1 MSKKFFAVIALLTAF
16 AITGF
21 AGDIVRFD
29 FNCYGSD
36 ADIVPV
42 GKLPDGVTIRKK
54 APFNNKKI
62 VGRATPLIIDLGKV
76 RKIDLEFTFHGKT
89 GTIVPSLIPWRRKNG
104 KMPVLECTKLE
115 LNGKTSP
122 KAPLKFSDW
131 VNMGIKIEANDGDTI
146 TLKMEFAPPAAAAPQ
161 FPGIRSTDRAAVE
174 AAAKR
179 GPTPYHRV
187 MSRLRLVQ
195 IDAPETV
202 DTYAKQA
209 AVIDRIL
216 AEEGAKDPALK
227 FCVPLCT
234 PQGKEIWPPEGWH
247 AAHDAG
253 HFREM
258 SYLVNSIP
266 SMKYAR
272 AELGDAALFE
282 RYATLLKKHFSHYG
296 WGTVHTAI
304 QFMRPLLPAVDPVR
318 AATDLTHI
326 RSRIE
331 LVADKDPAKWAGTLK
346 MLDAMLEGL
355 KKKH

>member
-1 MSKKFFAVIALLTAF
+1 MKIKTIAVAVMLTAL
-16 AITGF
+16 AVAGF

-89 GTIVPSLIPWRRKNG
+89 GTIVPSLIPWRRKDG

-115 LNGKTSP
+115 LNGKASP
-122 KAPLKFSDW
+122 KAPLKFADW

-146 TLKMEFAPPAAAAPQ
+146 TLKMEFASSNAAAPL

-174 AAAKR
+174 AAAKN
-179 GPTPYHRV
+179 GPNAYHRI
-187 MSRLRLVQ
+187 MGKIRLAQL
-195 IDAPETV
+195 DTPCEV
-202 DTYAKQA
+202 DTYEKQA
-209 AVIDRIL
+209 ALIDKLL
-216 AEEGAKDPALK
+216 AEEGAKDPSLK
-227 FCVPLCT
+227 FTVPLCT
-234 PQGKEIWPPEGWH
+234 PQGKEIWSPEGWH
-247 AAHDAG
+247 AAHNAG
-253 HFREM
+253 SFREM
-258 SYLVNSIP
+258 SYLTNSVE

-272 AELGDAALFE
+272 AELGDAGLFE
-282 RYATLLKKHFSHYG
+282 RYSMLLKRHFSKYG

-304 QFMRPLLPAVDPVR
+304 QFMQPLLPAVDPVR

-326 RSRIE
+326 RSRVE
-331 LVADKDPAKWAGTLK
+331 LVASKNPQKWAPTLA
-346 MLDAMLEGL
+346 MLDRMLASL
-355 KKKH
+355 K